1 MLQTTQPIKAVT
13 KMPNSK
19 LKDNAIKKALEGAI
33 LNAKKCDSK
42 VWSIEVYKLENALDL
57 INRQEEEKQNLVAD
71 IERLREIRDLCNTT
85 ILEQK
90 EQIEK
95 LKISDASKEECTIK
109 QHGEIKELKAEVERL
124 KIENGVLMKQILAEN
139 KTNATAIMAETKQH
153 MMTAEKIKRLREEID
168 KLQIAQFQ
176 FISEINAYKGKLKT
190 AKTEAYKEF
199 AERLKEKGY
208 FPRLSI
214 TKVVSIED
222 IDKLLKEMVSDNNA

>member
-1 MLQTTQPIKAVT
+1 
-13 KMPNSK
+13 MPNSK

-153 MMTAEKIKRLREEID
+153 ILTAEKIKRLREEID
-168 KLQIAQFQ
+168 RLQIAQFQ
-176 FISEINAYKGKLKT
+176 FISEINEYKGKLKT
-190 AKTEAYKEF
+190 AKAKAYKECI
-199 AERLKEKGY
+199 EKVKEKANKC
-208 FPRLSI
+208 FASRND
-214 TKVVSIED
+214 VVLEETTTYNISKISLDE
-222 IDKLLKEMVSDNNA
+222 ILNELVSDNNA

>member
-1 MLQTTQPIKAVT
+1 
-13 KMPNSK
+13 MPNSK

-57 INRQEEEKQNLVAD
+57 INRQEEEKQSLVAD

-90 EQIEK
+90 EQIKK
-95 LKISDASKEECTIK
+95 LKISDANKEECTIK

-139 KTNATAIMAETKQH
+139 KTTATAIMAETKQH
-153 MMTAEKIKRLREEID
+153 IITAEKIKRLKEDNERLNALVKTKNKLIEELD
-168 KLQIAQFQ
+168 QS
-176 FISEINAYKGKLKT
+176 ISYAYDR
-190 AKTEAYKEF
+190 AIKEF
-199 AERLKEKGY
+199 AERLKDK
-208 FPRLSI
+208 I
-214 TKVVSIED
+214 TMSPHSFIS
-222 IDKLLKEMVSDNNA
+222 IDKWYIDNFVKEMVGDDNA

>member
-1 MLQTTQPIKAVT
+1 
-13 KMPNSK
+13 MPNK
-19 LKDNAIKKALEGAI
+19 LTDAEVKKALEEYINFAD
-33 LNAKKCDSK
+33 LEYTNHT
-42 VWSIEVYKLENALDL
+42 SIEVDILKNVLDL
-57 INRQEEEKQNLVAD
+57 INHQEEEKQNLVAD

-90 EQIEK
+90 EQIKK
-95 LKISDASKEECTIK
+95 LKISDANKEECTIK

-124 KIENGVLMKQILAEN
+124 KIKNAVIMKQSLAEN

-190 AKTEAYKEF
+190 VKTEAYKEF
-199 AERLKEKGY
+199 AERLKDK
-208 FPRLSI
+208 I
-214 TKVVSIED
+214 TMSPHSFIS
-222 IDKLLKEMVSDNNA
+222 IDKWYIDNLKKELVGEDNAWDII